1 MIGSIA
7 IMRQVALIVSLSLP
21 FILQPRFALSMEFDL
36 VPLRGGAIGIRASG
50 KIEVNDTAKL
60 ISILDKARPTDDGWI
75 PLLLSSEGGEVAQA
89 LDMSLV
95 IRDRRLMPVV
105 LPGHTCDSA
114 CATILFLAGQRSLL
128 AKDGTLFFHSCIS
141 RKTTL
146 KASLDCNQIMSDAM
160 RHEHDITDEMLHVT
174 LNAFA
179 ENEEEVPREQRLI
192 NANVADCLAIDRP
205 PWISKRPKPTRCGTE
220 ELTKRNPMTAGVD
233 MDALTSRQPE
243 EPPGNVHPVW
253 FLFHWTPP
261 DQWAFWRREDGVTLG
276 MRPRGSFRNGPEMR
290 LFCQVA
296 GLGDPGQDDL
306 ILDLRLPDS
315 SRLAQ
320 AVSLSVR
327 IGQDD
332 LILAPYIRQIV
343 EGPLVV
349 DGAPV
354 TRGFVARL
362 PAETWT
368 KLADQRTALKLTL
381 ATQDKSVVWQRYYP
395 MSGFSKR
402 VNAVRS
408 NCIGA
413 LRPAH

>member
-7 IMRQVALIVSLSLP
+7 IIRQVALIVSLSLP
-21 FILQPRFALSMEFDL
+21 FILQPSFALSMDFDL
-36 VPLRGGAIGIRASG
+36 VPLRGGAIGVSASG

-60 ISILDKARPTDDGWI
+60 ISVLDEARPTDDGWI
-75 PLLLSSEGGEVAQA
+75 PLLISSEGGEVVTA

-95 IRDRRLMPVV
+95 IRDRGLMPVV

-128 AKDGTLFFHSCIS
+128 ARDGTLFFHSCIS

-146 KASLDCNQIMSDAM
+146 EASKNCNQIMSDAM
-160 RHEHDITDEMLHVT
+160 RHEHDITDEMLHIT
-174 LNAFA
+174 LDAFA

-205 PWISKRPKPTRCGTE
+205 PWTSNRPKPTRCGTG

-233 MDALTSRQPE
+233 MDAQTSRQLE
-243 EPPGNVHPVW
+243 EPPGHVHPVW
-253 FLFHWTPP
+253 FLIHWTPP
-261 DQWAFWRREDGVTLG
+261 DQWSFWRREDGVTLG
-276 MRPRGSFRNGPEMR
+276 MRPRGSFRNGPEVR
-290 LFCQVA
+290 LFCHVA
-296 GLGDPGQDDL
+296 GLGDPGQEDL

-315 SRLAQ
+315 SQIAR
-320 AVSLSVR
+320 AVWLSLR
-327 IGQDD
+327 IGQYE
-332 LILAPYIRQIV
+332 LMLAPYTQQFM

-349 DGAPV
+349 DGDPV
-354 TRGFVARL
+354 TRSFVARL
-362 PAETWT
+362 PAQTWT
-368 KLADQRTALKLTL
+368 KLADERSALTLTL
-381 ATQDKSVVWQRYYP
+381 ATSENSVVWQRHYP